1 MDFIQIE
8 FTLALCSLEINVP
21 ANREMALRN
30 NLVL

>member
-1 MDFIQIE
+1 MDFIQIK

-21 ANREMALRN
+21 ASRETALRN